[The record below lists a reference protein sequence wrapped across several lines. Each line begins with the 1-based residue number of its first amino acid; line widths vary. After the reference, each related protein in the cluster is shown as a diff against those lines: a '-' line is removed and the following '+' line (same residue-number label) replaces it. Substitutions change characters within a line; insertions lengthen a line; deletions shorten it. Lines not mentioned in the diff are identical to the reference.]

1 MTAYA
6 KIINE
11 NTKQVEVGF
20 GTNEEFY
27 KSIGM
32 TKMDVEQAYN
42 GAWYLK
48 GYAPQKPEPTKEEKI
63 AQFKE
68 QLDVLDMKSTR
79 SMRAILSE
87 TATEEDRSFLANLEI
102 QAENLRQQIN
112 ELEDIHE

>member
-42 GAWYLK
+42 GSWYLK
-48 GYAPQKPEPTKEEKI
+48 GYAPQKPEPTKEERI
-63 AQFKE
+63 AQLKNE
-68 QLDVLDMKSTR
+68 LSIIDTKSAR

-87 TATEEDRSFLANLEI
+87 TATENDRSFLANLET
-102 QAENLRQQIN
+102 QAENLRQQIK
-112 ELEDIHE
+112 ELED

>member
-42 GAWYLK
+42 GVWYLK
-48 GYAPQKPEPTKEEKI
+48 EYAPQKPEPTKEERI
-63 AQFKE
+63 E
-68 QLDVLDMKSTR
+68 QLKNELSIIDTKSAR
-79 SMRAILSE
+79 SMRAILAE
-87 TATEEDRSFLANLEI
+87 TATEEDMAFLANLEN
-102 QAENLRQQIN
+102 QAEDLRQQIKD
-112 ELEDIHE
+112 LQGA

>member
-42 GAWYLK
+42 GAWFVA
-48 GYAPQKPEPTKEEKI
+48 GYAPEESEAEKKAKRKVELI
-63 AQFKE
+63 AE
-68 QLDVLDMKSTR
+68 LNALDLKQIRSLATIAAGASTDEDI
-79 SMRAILSE
+79 AIL
-87 TATEEDRSFLANLEI
+87 AGLEEQKAI
-102 QAENLRQQIN
+102 KRQ
-112 ELEDIHE
+112 ELKDLQGE